1 MRKNGS
7 NRVVECDYLIIGAGP
22 AGLQLGYFLEKAGR
36 DYLILDC
43 GDSPGGFFGRFPRHR
58 TLISINKV
66 YTGFDDTELNLR
78 WDWNSLLSDND
89 ELLIKN
95 YTKSYFPDADTLVRY
110 LKDFAQHWRLKIR
123 YRTNVVRIS
132 KDESFK
138 VVDEEGNLYTSERV
152 IVATGVSKPY
162 IPPIDG
168 IELADNYVNVTIEPE
183 EFVNKRVLIIG
194 KGNSGFETA
203 ENLISTAAS
212 IHIAS
217 PHPLRM
223 AWSTHYVGHL
233 RAVNNNVLDTYQL
246 KSQNAV
252 IDASIDKIEKS
263 GGEYLVSL
271 SYTHANGEKE
281 ELRYDRVI
289 VATGF
294 KMDETIFDE
303 SCRPALAMGGKLP
316 EQTSE
321 WESSNVKGLYFAGTL
336 MQQRDYKKTTSG
348 FIHGFRYNIRAQHRM
363 MEQKYHGEEWAK
375 KEIAATAE
383 GIVEAVI
390 RRVNRSSALWQQF
403 GFLCDVIVVGGQGP
417 YAQYYEEMP
426 SAYLHDIALGRRPHY
441 YTVSLE
447 YGPEHAFGDPFNVVR
462 VERNDVKNAN
472 MSNFLHPIIRRFAG
486 PKLIS
491 EHHVIEDLAAQWTED
506 VHIEPLLKYFSRQ
519 LSSVVADPMIPF
531 GDTLESSDE
540 FGKLSPET
548 IANLI

>member
-1 MRKNGS
+1 MSKNGS
-7 NRVVECDYLIIGAGP
+7 NGVVQCDYLIIGAGP
-22 AGLQLGYFLEKAGR
+22 AGLQLGYFLQKAGR

-43 GDSPGGFFGRFPRHR
+43 GDAPGRFFSRFPRHR

-66 YTGFDDTELNLR
+66 YTGFDDTEINLR
-78 WDWNSLLSDND
+78 WDWNSLLSDSD

-95 YTKSYFPDADTLVRY
+95 YTKSYFPDANTLVRY
-110 LKDFAQHWRLKIR
+110 LADFAQHWQLKIR
-123 YRTNVVRIS
+123 YRTNVVGIS

-152 IVATGVSKPY
+152 IVATGMSKPY

-168 IELADNYVNVTIEPE
+168 IELADKYVDVTIEPE
-183 EFVNKRVLIIG
+183 EFANKRVLIIG

-203 ENLISTAAS
+203 ENLIGTAAS

-217 PHPLRM
+217 PHPIRM
-223 AWSTHYVGHL
+223 AWSSHFVGNL
-233 RAVNNNVLDTYQL
+233 RAVNNNLLDTYQL

-252 IDASIDKIEKS
+252 IDATIEKIEKKEE
-263 GGEYLVSL
+263 EYVVSM

-294 KMDETIFDE
+294 KLDETIFEE

-348 FIHGFRYNIRAQHRM
+348 FIHGFRYNIRALHRM
-363 MEQKYHGEEWAK
+363 MEQKYHGGGWPK
-375 KEIAATAE
+375 QDIAATPK
-383 GIVEAVI
+383 GIVEGVI

-403 GFLCDVIVVGGQGP
+403 GFLCDVILVGGEGP

-426 SAYLHDIALGRRPHY
+426 AAYLHDTALGQHAHY

-447 YGPEHAFGDPFNVVR
+447 YGPEHHFDDPFNVVR
-462 VERNDVKNAN
+462 VERNDVDNAN
-472 MSNFLHPIIRRFAG
+472 MSNFLHPIIRRFSG

-491 EHHVIEDLAAQWTED
+491 EHHVIEDLAARWMED
-506 VHIEPLLKYFSRQ
+506 VHIEPLLRYFNTQ
-519 LSSVVADPMIPF
+519 FSSVFADSAASIRQ
-531 GDTLESSDE
+531 
-540 FGKLSPET
+540 
-548 IANLI
+548 

>member
-7 NRVVECDYLIIGAGP
+7 NGVVQCDYLIVGAGP
-22 AGLQLGYFLEKAGR
+22 AGLQLGYFLQKAGR
-36 DYLILDC
+36 DYLILE
-43 GDSPGGFFGRFPRHR
+43 GGGSPGRFFSRFPRHR

-66 YTGFDDTELNLR
+66 YTGFDDSEINLR
-78 WDWNSLLSDND
+78 WDWNSLLSDSE

-110 LKDFAQHWRLKIR
+110 LTDFAHHWQLKIK
-123 YRTNVVRIS
+123 YRAKVVGIS
-132 KDESFK
+132 KEENFK
-138 VVDEEGNLYTSERV
+138 VVDEEGNQYTSERV
-152 IVATGVSKPY
+152 IVATGMSKPY
-162 IPPIDG
+162 IPAIDG
-168 IELADNYVNVTIEPE
+168 IELADRYVDVTIDSE
-183 EFVNKRVLIIG
+183 EFANKRVLIIG

-203 ENLISTAAS
+203 ENIIGKAAS

-217 PHPLRM
+217 PHPIRM
-223 AWSTHYVGHL
+223 AWSSHYVGHL
-233 RAVNNNVLDTYQL
+233 RAVNNNLLDTYQL

-252 IDASIDKIEKS
+252 IDASIEKIEKKEE
-263 GGEYLVSL
+263 EYVVSV

-294 KMDETIFDE
+294 KLDETIFEE

-348 FIHGFRYNIRAQHRM
+348 FIHGFRYNIRALHRM
-363 MEQKYHGEEWAK
+363 MEQKYQGEGWAK
-375 KEIAATAE
+375 EEVVATAA

-403 GFLCDVIVVGGQGP
+403 GFLCDVIVVGGQSP

-426 SAYLHDIALGRRPHY
+426 TAYLHDIALGQHPHY

-447 YGPEHAFGDPFNVVR
+447 YGPEHAFDDPFNVVR
-462 VERNDVKNAN
+462 VERNDVENAN
-472 MSNFLHPIIRRFAG
+472 MSNFLHPIIRRFSG

-491 EHHVIEDLAAQWTED
+491 EHHVIEDLAARWMED
-506 VHIEPLLKYFSRQ
+506 VHIEPLLRYFSRQ
-519 LSSVVADPMIPF
+519 LSSVFDGPLIPF

-540 FGKLSPET
+540 FNKQSPET
-548 IANLI
+548 IANLN